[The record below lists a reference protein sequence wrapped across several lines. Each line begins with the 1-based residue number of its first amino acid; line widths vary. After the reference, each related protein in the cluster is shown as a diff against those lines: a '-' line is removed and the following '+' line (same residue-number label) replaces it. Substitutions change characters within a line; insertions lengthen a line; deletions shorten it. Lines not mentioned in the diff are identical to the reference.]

1 MQRRVDMPFFATQ
14 TEAFVT
20 IAAICFGL
28 GMVII
33 WREIQN
39 RAVISGLEKQIA
51 ALNERVDE
59 LREIIVRNFPNERIN
74 INGNVSDSDLI
85 AAGRDGHIG
94 RES

>member
-1 MQRRVDMPFFATQ
+1 MPFFATQ

-28 GMVII
+28 GMVIV

-39 RAVISGLEKQIA
+39 RAVIIGLKKQITDLSVQVA
-51 ALNERVDE
+51 TLQ
-59 LREIIVRNFPNERIN
+59 EIIVRNFPNERIN
-74 INGNVSDSDLI
+74 INGNVSGSDLI
-85 AAGRDGHIG
+85 AAGRDGHVG